1 MLAAPDPIKTN
12 PSDFGIFEINSDGF
26 LKEFSRLEVVNLLI
40 IDNKAL
46 IEGDCAEKTP
56 ILFHFIL

>member
-12 PSDFGIFEINSDGF
+12 SSDFGIFKISSDGF
-26 LKEFSRLEVVNLLI
+26 LKEFGRLEVVNLLI
-40 IDNKAL
+40 IDNKAF

-56 ILFHFIL
+56 ILLHFIL